1 MHNTEKKINFFDP
14 QINSKKELVDNK
26 FQFTPGTKIPLP
38 SEVEISESGTCNR
51 VCSFCPRSDPNYLDI
66 KEFISPKLHE
76 KLCTELAEQNFSGT
90 VRYSGFV
97 EPLLDVN
104 IFNLLQSARKLL
116 KNANLA
122 MVTNGDV
129 LNKSRLLKLFKS
141 GLNKLFISVYDGP
154 EDVKKFI
161 KMRSETNLTDEEVV
175 IRDRSLPPE
184 KDFGLTISNRAGMLK
199 NAVHKILPLNKKSN
213 HPCYYP
219 GYTFFMDYNGD
230 VLMCAHDWG
239 KKRILGNL
247 NRNSF
252 IEIWLSQIAN
262 ISRKKLS
269 NGDRGFSPCNVCDV
283 HGTLIGEK
291 HSKAWKEILQ

>member
-1 MHNTEKKINFFDP
+1 MEKKINFFDP
-14 QINSKKELVDNK
+14 QILHKKKLVFEK
-26 FQFTPGTKIPLP
+26 FQYILGTEIPLP

-51 VCSFCPRSDPNYLDI
+51 KCSFCPRSDPNYNDI
-66 KEFISPKLHE
+66 KEFINPKLHK
-76 KLCTELAEQNFSGT
+76 KLCIELAELNFAGT
-90 VRYSGFV
+90 LRYSGFV

-104 IFNLLQSARKLL
+104 IFNLLEEARAIL
-116 KNANLA
+116 KKANLA
-122 MVTNGDV
+122 MVTNGDA
-129 LNKSRLLKLFKS
+129 LDTNRLTRLYES

-161 KMRSETNLTDEEVV
+161 KMRSEAKLTNEEVI

-199 NAVHKILPLNKKSN
+199 NAEHKILPLNKKLN

-247 NRNSF
+247 NKDSF
-252 IEIWLSQIAN
+252 MEIWLSQIAN
-262 ISRKKLS
+262 ISRKKL
-269 NGDRGFSPCNVCDV
+269 NKGDRGFSPCNVCDV

-291 HSKAWKEILQ
+291 HSKTWEKYYEKKL